1 MRQTR
6 AMKNV
11 SAKPDTLRTAT
22 AACVLHMPPDC
33 VTLLRERKAEKG
45 DALEIGRMAGMLAAK
60 KTWELL
66 PLCHQLPLT
75 GIDVVYELGT
85 DQLAITVRVETIAG
99 TGVEMEAL
107 TATSITALTIYDLL
121 KPHAEQ
127 DRLRITDIHLVEKT
141 GGKSQYA
148 RALSPLGRA
157 VILATSDAVSS
168 GKKKPTA
175 AQAVREGLEH
185 AGLRVEATELLQDN
199 VAQISER
206 LRHHLEQEVDLIVTV
221 GGTGVHQGDQTVA
234 AVRPLLDKELPGFM
248 EAARGYGQRRTPYAL
263 LSAGVAGMSGKTLV
277 ITFPGSTRGAQETL
291 TALISGI
298 VHAVHSLRRGQ

>member
-1 MRQTR
+1 
-6 AMKNV
+6 MKNV

-75 GIDVVYELGT
+75 AIDVIYDLSESQVG
-85 DQLAITVRVETIAG
+85 ITVRVETVAG

-175 AQAVREGLEH
+175 AQTVREGLEI

-199 VAQISER
+199 VEQISER
-206 LRHHLEQEVDLIVTV
+206 LRHHLSQEVDLIVTV

-234 AVRPLLDKELPGFM
+234 AVRPFLDKELPGFM
-248 EAARGYGQRRTPYAL
+248 EAARGYGQRRTPYAM
-263 LSAGVAGMSGKTLV
+263 LSAGIAGMSGKTLV
-277 ITFPGSTRGAQETL
+277 ITFPGSSRGAQETL

-298 VHAVHSLRRGQ
+298 VHAIHSLRRGG

>member
-22 AACVLHMPPDC
+22 AACVLHMPPEC

-75 GIDVVYELGT
+75 GIEISYKLGEAQV
-85 DQLAITVRVETIAG
+85 DITASVETIAG

-107 TATSITALTIYDLL
+107 TAASITGLTIYDLL
-121 KPHAEQ
+121 KPHAAQ
-127 DRLRITDIHLVEKT
+127 DQLRITDVRLLEKA

-148 RALSPLGRA
+148 RALSPMGRA
-157 VILATSDAVSS
+157 VILATSDAVVS
-168 GKKKPTA
+168 GEKKATA
-175 AQAVREGLEH
+175 ARAVQEGLER
-185 AGLRVEATELLQDN
+185 AGLRVETQETMPDDPE
-199 VAQISER
+199 QIAAR
-206 LRHHLEQEVDLIVTV
+206 LRHHLSTGVDLIITV
-221 GGTGVHQGDQTVA
+221 GGTGLHPRDQTVA

-248 EAARGYGQRRTPYAL
+248 EAARGYGQRRTPYAM
-263 LSAGVAGMSGKTLV
+263 LSAGIAGLSGKTLV
-277 ITFPGSTRGAQETL
+277 ITFPGSTRGAQETM

-298 VHAVHSLRRGQ
+298 VQTIKALRRA

>member
-1 MRQTR
+1 
-6 AMKNV
+6 MKNV

-75 GIDVVYELGT
+75 AIDVIYDIGEAQVG
-85 DQLAITVRVETIAG
+85 ISVRVETIAG

-107 TATSITALTIYDLL
+107 TAASITALTIYDLL

-148 RALSPLGRA
+148 RALSPMGRA

-175 AQAVREGLEH
+175 AQTVREGLEI

-199 VAQISER
+199 IEQISER
-206 LRHHLEQEVDLIVTV
+206 LRHHLAQEVDLIVTV

-234 AVRPLLDKELPGFM
+234 AVRPFLDKELPGFM
-248 EAARGYGQRRTPYAL
+248 EAARNYGQRRTPYAM
-263 LSAGVAGMSGKTLV
+263 LSAGVAGISGKTIV
-277 ITFPGSTRGAQETL
+277 ITFPGSSRGAQETL

-298 VHAVHSLRRGQ
+298 VHAVHSLRRGG